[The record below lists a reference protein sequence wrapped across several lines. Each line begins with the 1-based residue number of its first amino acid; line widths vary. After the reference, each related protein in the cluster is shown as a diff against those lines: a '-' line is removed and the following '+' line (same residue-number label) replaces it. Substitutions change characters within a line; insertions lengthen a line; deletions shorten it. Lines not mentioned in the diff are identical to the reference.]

1 MLNVTWFTWIMKVNR
16 LFRCVNRLFNSL
28 ECDLVYVDNEGNVL
42 GGRVEAEGVVLCIML
57 LTMLLCVIYVV
68 FLCTRVCL
76 FDLLLFRMMCEHHQQ
91 DFYIP
96 TQHFLLPRLLY
107 PNTAL
112 PSSFSPR
119 PTSLHN

>member
-16 LFRCVNRLFNSL
+16 LFICVNRLFNSL

-57 LTMLLCVIYVV
+57 RTMLLCVICVV

-91 DFYIP
+91 DFCIL